1 MKRNTTERERE
12 REREKREKRRE
23 KKTDQ
28 KMKKIKKQRP
38 KKSRKSNRRAR
49 STAHFLLFFSEFL
62 GEERKED
69 ALIFITRDT
78 EDTRAKKRSHKT
90 TLFTETGSRRTGRG
104 DSWRA
109 ILKNSEALKKD
120 R

>member
-1 MKRNTTERERE
+1 MNEAQYN
-12 REREKREKRRE
+12 REREKKERKKKR
-23 KKTDQ
+23 KK
-28 KMKKIKKQRP
+28 KRP
-38 KKSRKSNRRAR
+38 KKSRKSHRRAR
-49 STAHFLLFFSEFL
+49 STAHFFLFFSEFL

-69 ALIFITRDT
+69 ALIFTTRDA

-90 TLFTETGSRRTGRG
+90 TLFTETVSRRTGRG
-104 DSWRA
+104 DSWGSA

>member
-1 MKRNTTERERE
+1 MKRNTTK
-12 REREKREKRRE
+12 REREKKERKKKRKKNRPKNEKS
-23 KKTDQ
+23 
-28 KMKKIKKQRP
+28 KKQRP
-38 KKSRKSNRRAR
+38 KKSRKSHRRAR
-49 STAHFLLFFSEFL
+49 STAHFFLFFSEFL

-69 ALIFITRDT
+69 ALIFTTRDA
-78 EDTRAKKRSHKT
+78 EDTRAKKRTHKT
-90 TLFTETGSRRTGRG
+90 TLFTETVSRRTGRG

>member
-1 MKRNTTERERE
+1 MKRNATERERE
-12 REREKREKRRE
+12 KKERKKKR
-23 KKTDQ
+23 KKNRP
-28 KMKKIKKQRP
+28 KNEKIKKQRP

-49 STAHFLLFFSEFL
+49 STAHFFLFFSEFL

-69 ALIFITRDT
+69 ALIFTTRDT

-90 TLFTETGSRRTGRG
+90 TLFTETVSRRTGRG